1 MPTNEGVS
9 PTNFGKSKYN
19 FSGPRPPR
27 RITVQVHMENG
38 GIVERSYQHEGVNRH
53 DAIEEAVWQ
62 ATTFFTEMGRPRFVV
77 VDGEIQ

>member
-9 PTNFGKSKYN
+9 STNFGKSKYN

-27 RITVQVHMENG
+27 RITVQVHTDNG

-62 ATTFFTEMGRPRFVV
+62 ATTFFTEMGRPRFIV